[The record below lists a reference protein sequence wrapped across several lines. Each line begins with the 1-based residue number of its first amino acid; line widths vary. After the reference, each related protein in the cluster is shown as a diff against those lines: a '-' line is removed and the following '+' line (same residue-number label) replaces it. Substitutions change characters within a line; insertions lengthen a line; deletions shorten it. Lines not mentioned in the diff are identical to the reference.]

1 MKLISIDVVIVTFTW
16 FIILARHQLKRD
28 LAMILKQR
36 YSSAG
41 PIVSCIADKYGCR
54 KVTIFGAIFCSI
66 AIFGSAF
73 STSII
78 WLIVTFGVLG
88 GKCIFFCYFFIIFI
102 FCFCFLSS
110 FFKLSKW
117 ILTCKMAAKK
127 KYLII
132 SKFLT
137 REYRNSNMALG
148 GMSWHYSTMLTDLF
162 PVIFSGICKYIWQ
175 FLRWLLKT
183 D

>member
-110 FFKLSKW
+110 FLNCRNEYWHVKW
-117 ILTCKMAAKK
+117 QQKRNIWLFQ
-127 KYLII
+127 
-132 SKFLT
+132 SFS
-137 REYRNSNMALG
+137 REN
-148 GMSWHYSTMLTDLF
+148 TE
-162 PVIFSGICKYIWQ
+162 IQIW
-175 FLRWLLKT
+175 R
-183 D
+183 